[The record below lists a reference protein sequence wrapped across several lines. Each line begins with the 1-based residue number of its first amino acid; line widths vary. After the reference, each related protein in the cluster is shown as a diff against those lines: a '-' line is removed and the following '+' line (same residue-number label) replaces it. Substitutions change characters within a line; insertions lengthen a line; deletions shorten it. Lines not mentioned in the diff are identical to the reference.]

1 MEGAAQITLQSFGRT
16 CRATVRALRPERE
29 RELLAAVRAGSPGG
43 FLARGSGRS
52 YGDCAIATEAT
63 VVLMQRLDRLTA
75 FDPERAE
82 IVCEAGVELGELVRL
97 FLPRGFLVPACP
109 GSAQVTVGGAIANDV
124 HGKNQL
130 AEGCFGH
137 HVRWIDLVLASGEVV
152 RVSPSERRELF
163 EATIGGVGLTGIVL
177 RACFGLERV
186 PSVAL
191 RWRARRIP
199 GFDAFLDAL
208 DRAACEA
215 AYVVGWVDGTARG
228 AALGRGILE
237 TAEFTSAAGSVRLP
251 PHRATGRGLAAPGPP
266 FARQA
271 VAAWNALRLLRVP
284 AQGMTRTLDVARVL
298 FPLDAN
304 SLYGRLRLRELHAV
318 FPEID
323 AGAGLRRVLAALA
336 ESSVPPLLVALKR
349 FGRPGIG
356 HLSFAMPGH
365 SLVIDMPA
373 DRRAE
378 ALLGRL
384 EAIVLEH
391 GGRIYLAKDGTLA
404 AESFARMYPRLGD
417 FRRVLATVDPQGVF
431 RSDLARRLRI
441 REAAE

>member
-1 MEGAAQITLQSFGRT
+1 MAGADQITLQSFGRT
-16 CRATVRALRPERE
+16 CRAKVRALRPERE

-52 YGDCAIATEAT
+52 YGDCAIATGAT
-63 VVLMQRLDRLTA
+63 TLLMQRLDRLIA
-75 FDPERAE
+75 LDAERAE
-82 IVCEAGVELGELVRL
+82 LVCEGGVELGELVRL
-97 FLPRGFLVPACP
+97 LLPRGFLVPACP

-124 HGKNQL
+124 HGKNQV

-152 RVSPSERRELF
+152 RVSPSERRDVF

-191 RWRARRIP
+191 RWRARRIADL
-199 GFDAFLDAL
+199 DAFLDAL

-215 AYVVGWVDGTARG
+215 ACVVGWVDGTARG

-237 TAEFTSAAGSVRLP
+237 TADFTPAAGRVRLP
-251 PHRATGRGLAAPGPP
+251 PHRATGHGLAAPGPP
-266 FARQA
+266 FARHA

-284 AQGMTRTLDVARVL
+284 AQGITRTLDVARVL
-298 FPLDAN
+298 FPLDTN
-304 SLYGRLRLRELHAV
+304 RLYDRLRLRELHAV

-323 AGAGLRRVLAALA
+323 AGAGVRRILATVA
-336 ESSVPPLLVALKR
+336 ESRVPPLLVALKR
-349 FGRPGIG
+349 FGRPGLG
-356 HLSFAMPGH
+356 HLSFAIPGH

-373 DRRAE
+373 DRDTD
-378 ALLGRL
+378 ALLDRL
-384 EAIVLEH
+384 AAIVLEH
-391 GGRIYLAKDGTLA
+391 GGRIYLAKDGTLT
-404 AESFARMYPRLGD
+404 AEQFARMYPRLGD
-417 FRRVLATVDPQGVF
+417 FRRVVASVDPGEVF

-441 REAAE
+441 REPSV